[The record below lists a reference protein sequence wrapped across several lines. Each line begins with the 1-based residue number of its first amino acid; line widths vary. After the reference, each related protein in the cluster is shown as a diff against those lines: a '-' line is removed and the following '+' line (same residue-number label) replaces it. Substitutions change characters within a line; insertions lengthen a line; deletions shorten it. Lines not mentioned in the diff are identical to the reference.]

1 MAANKCESKILNVTA
16 QVYERIKAPLLTLVN
31 SGSAEQTYAVLSHL
45 HLLVLRAPALF
56 SNDYKHFYCRY
67 SDPSYVKKLKLEML
81 TAVANE
87 TNTYEIGKCDD
98 SGFGGEE
105 NLDLDICIA
114 PHMSSR
120 PLFILGLLVLEHSNR
135 LF

>member
-1 MAANKCESKILNVTA
+1 MQLAARESEWKSLESA

-45 HLLVLRAPALF
+45 HLLVLRAPVLF

-67 SDPSYVKKLKLEML
+67 SDPTYVKKLKLEML

-87 TNTYEIGKCDD
+87 TNTYEIGKLQTDFFC
-98 SGFGGEE
+98 S
-105 NLDLDICIA
+105 LLS
-114 PHMSSR
+114 PSR
-120 PLFILGLLVLEHSNR
+120 WK
-135 LF
+135 

>member
-1 MAANKCESKILNVTA
+1 MPHLFL

-56 SNDYKHFYCRY
+56 SSDYKHFYCRY

-87 TNTYEIGKCDD
+87 TNTYEIGKLQ
-98 SGFGGEE
+98 SVPLHYLAWTLYLNYRYFLEYVF
-105 NLDLDICIA
+105 CI
-114 PHMSSR
+114 
-120 PLFILGLLVLEHSNR
+120 
-135 LF
+135 

>member
-1 MAANKCESKILNVTA
+1 MLCTLRLQLAAAEPELNFLNSTA

-31 SGSAEQTYAVLSHL
+31 SGSSEQTYAVLSHL
-45 HLLVLRAPALF
+45 HLLVLRAPTLF
-56 SNDYKHFYCRY
+56 SSDYKHFYCRY

-98 SGFGGEE
+98 SGFGGE
-105 NLDLDICIA
+105 
-114 PHMSSR
+114 
-120 PLFILGLLVLEHSNR
+120 
-135 LF
+135 

>member
-1 MAANKCESKILNVTA
+1 MSRLRKQLAICETEWKILSLSA

-45 HLLVLRAPALF
+45 HLLVLRAPVLF

-87 TNTYEIGKCDD
+87 TNTYEIGKLQNAFCFLLQ
-98 SGFGGEE
+98 S
-105 NLDLDICIA
+105 A
-114 PHMSSR
+114 
-120 PLFILGLLVLEHSNR
+120 ILEIIQPQLL
-135 LF
+135 